1 MDRVLLVDDD
11 DTLRQLLGE
20 YLTEEGYSITRA
32 ESATVALREAYKSR
46 PDLVVMDVMIPGMD
60 GFEASVRLRELS
72 DVPIILLTAKT
83 AEADKLRGF
92 RLGVDDYVT
101 KPFSFAE
108 LSARIRAVLAR
119 SRDRRATGPLTVP
132 LRRDLH
138 VDLGKRTVT
147 RADQPVTLTA
157 TEFRLL
163 ECLLTARG
171 QAVSEEKLTRDVWGD
186 YKLPEGGG
194 LRRYIWL
201 LRQKLEAD
209 PADPRLILTVRG
221 YGYRLERG
229 GCPRKSRG
237 GGGGGGGARAQ
248 PALAAPL
255 HFLGHRPYNGVS
267 PCSTNCRALK
277 PVTLSWRSCWL
288 RAATAITRR

>member
-11 DTLRQLLGE
+11 ETLRQLLGE
-20 YLTEEGYSITRA
+20 YLTDEGYVITRA

-60 GFEASVRLRELS
+60 GFEASARLRELS

-108 LSARIRAVLAR
+108 LSARIHAVLAR
-119 SRDRRATGPLTVP
+119 SRARRATGPLTVP
-132 LRRDLH
+132 LGRDLR
-138 VDLGKRTVT
+138 VDLGKRQVT
-147 RADQPVTLTA
+147 RGDQPVTLTA

-163 ECLLTARG
+163 ECLLAARG
-171 QAVSEEKLTRDVWGD
+171 QAVSEETLTHDVWGD
-186 YKLPEGGG
+186 YKQPEGGG

-201 LRQKLEAD
+201 LRQKLESD
-209 PADPRLILTVRG
+209 PADPRLILTMRG
-221 YGYRLERG
+221 YGYRLEAGR
-229 GCPRKSRG
+229 
-237 GGGGGGGARAQ
+237 
-248 PALAAPL
+248 
-255 HFLGHRPYNGVS
+255 
-267 PCSTNCRALK
+267 
-277 PVTLSWRSCWL
+277 
-288 RAATAITRR
+288 